1 MSKGKKKRATGPK
14 TPKMDDGLDAS
25 CAEDES
31 SAEDK
36 SDVATAEPTVQ
47 ELIEEIERGRAE
59 KDEQFDQLIRL
70 KAEFENYKKRVQRE
84 IEQRIKYAEEEFVR
98 RLLSALDSFDR
109 ALGQPTPEGGVSD
122 VMEGFEQIRQQFHDA
137 FAASGVA
144 VVDSVGSKFDPYF
157 HEAMM
162 VVESDEHDEDTVVDE
177 LERGYTLRGKV
188 IRPAKVAVNISRK
201 TENDE
206 GSGEDF
212 SSGEPD
218 TDEDQQVEN
227 PEE

>member
-1 MSKGKKKRATGPK
+1 MSKGKKKRAAGPK
-14 TPKMDDGLDAS
+14 TPETGDELDVA
-25 CAEDES
+25 CIENE
-31 SAEDK
+31 SAEENEA
-36 SDVATAEPTVQ
+36 DVVTAELTVQ
-47 ELIEEIERGRAE
+47 ELSEKLEQVRAE
-59 KDEQFDQLIRL
+59 KDEQFDQFIRL

-84 IEQRIKYAEEEFVR
+84 IEQRVKYAEEEFVK

-109 ALGQPTPEGGVSD
+109 ALGQPPPEGGVSV

-137 FAASGVA
+137 FEASGVTT
-144 VVDSVGSKFDPYF
+144 VDSVGSKFDPYF
-157 HEAMM
+157 HDAMM
-162 VVESDEHDEDTVVDE
+162 AVESEEHDDNTVVDE

-206 GSGEDF
+206 GSGED
-212 SSGEPD
+212 SSSPGPD
-218 TDEDQQVEN
+218 TDEDQQDEN

>member
-1 MSKGKKKRATGPK
+1 MSKGKKKRAAEQETPNTGEE
-14 TPKMDDGLDAS
+14 LDVT
-25 CAEDES
+25 CIEDES
-31 SAEDK
+31 SEENEADIT
-36 SDVATAEPTVQ
+36 TAEPATE
-47 ELIEEIERGRAE
+47 ELIEEIKRVRAE
-59 KDEQFDQLIRL
+59 KDEQLDQLIRM

-84 IEQRIKYAEEEFVR
+84 IEQRVRYAEEEFVR

-109 ALGQPTPEGGVSD
+109 ALDQSTPESGVSA

-137 FAASGVA
+137 FEASGVTM
-144 VVDSVGSKFDPYF
+144 VDSVGSKFDPYF

-162 VVESDEHDEDTVVDE
+162 VVESDEHNEDTVVDE

-206 GSGEDF
+206 GSGEDS
-212 SSGEPD
+212 SSGEPE
-218 TDEDQQVEN
+218 TDEDQQDEN
-227 PEE
+227 PGE

>member
-1 MSKGKKKRATGPK
+1 MSKGKRKRAAEPK
-14 TPKMDDGLDAS
+14 TPETGDELDVV
-25 CAEDES
+25 CTGDES
-31 SAEDK
+31 SAENS
-36 SDVATAEPTVQ
+36 SDVATAEPPAE
-47 ELIEEIERGRAE
+47 ELIEEIERVRAE

-84 IEQRIKYAEEEFVR
+84 IEQRVKYAEEEFVK
-98 RLLSALDSFDR
+98 RLLAALDSFDR
-109 ALGQPTPEGGVSD
+109 ALGQPMPKGGASA
-122 VMEGFEQIRQQFHDA
+122 VMEGFEQIRQQFHAA
-137 FAASGVA
+137 FEACGVA

-162 VVESDEHDEDTVVDE
+162 VVESGEHDENTVVDE

-188 IRPAKVAVNISRK
+188 IRPAKVAVNVSRK

-206 GSGEDF
+206 GSGEDS

-218 TDEDQQVEN
+218 ADEDQQDEN

>member
-1 MSKGKKKRATGPK
+1 MSKRKKKRAAELETPETG
-14 TPKMDDGLDAS
+14 DELDVTRI
-25 CAEDES
+25 EDEG

-36 SDVATAEPTVQ
+36 SDVATAEPTVH
-47 ELIEEIERGRAE
+47 ELIEEIEQVRAE
-59 KDEQFDQLIRL
+59 KDEQFDQFIRL
-70 KAEFENYKKRVQRE
+70 KAEFENYKKRVHRE
-84 IEQRIKYAEEEFVR
+84 IEQRVKYAEEQFVR

-109 ALGQPTPEGGVSD
+109 ALDQLTPESGVSA

-137 FAASGVA
+137 FEASGVTT
-144 VVDSVGSKFDPYF
+144 VDTVGSKFDPYF

-162 VVESDEHDEDTVVDE
+162 AVESDEHDDNTVVDE

-206 GSGEDF
+206 SSGED
-212 SSGEPD
+212 SSSVEPESD
-218 TDEDQQVEN
+218 DDEQDEN
-227 PEE
+227 PGE